1 MSADIRPKLEEAL
14 GSAYTLDR
22 ELGGGGMSRVFL
34 GVERALNR
42 RVVVKVLPPE
52 MAGHLS
58 VERFRR
64 EITIAARLQ
73 HAHIV
78 PLLSSGEFHGLPY
91 FTMPFVDGESLRARI
106 VRDGPPPLNETIR
119 ILREVA
125 SALAYAHAHD
135 VIHRDIKPDN
145 ILMSGGAAM
154 VTDFGVAKALDAAG
168 PGGARGGAFGTTSAG
183 IAIGTPAYMAPEQAV
198 ADPSVDHRVDLYA
211 WGILAYELITGAPP
225 FTGRSTQALIA
236 AQIRETPRPVGTLR
250 AGVSPALA
258 DLVMRCLAKSPDD
271 RPQTAEE
278 IVRALDA
285 IVTPG
290 AVSPNA
296 STATTIKHGTKRV
309 FAAGLTVAALVVV
322 GVVALFVR
330 QPSGAAPVDNTL
342 AVLPIENLGGDSTT
356 QYLADGMTS
365 ELAHELQKIPGMQIA
380 GDLSTFRF
388 KGTRAAPVEIAR
400 QLHVGLLLTGKLQPG
415 IGRVRLQMQLNRPD
429 GKLLWS
435 QTYDRENKDNFA
447 MQDDIT
453 SAIAAEMRMVLSPT
467 VVAVAHAGRT
477 TNAEAHDLYLRGV
490 FEKNKLTPDAL
501 QRALGYFQDALKLDP
516 NYAQAHAGVAFVYDI
531 LSDVY
536 MPSHEYHSL
545 ALAAAERAVAADSLL
560 AEARVI
566 HGYEIG
572 AATWDFAAGRA
583 EMERGLALDPNS
595 PDALFMYGLF
605 SYLSGDTTKA
615 FSLAARLVHVD
626 PLSALAQRLS
636 AEAFAWGGRP
646 AAALRVDSIAKSLDS
661 MVVVWEATDG
671 IAYLDMARYDDALK
685 AFSAFEKTFGQP
697 STGLAVTYGRMGNRT
712 KALEQIRLIEARER
726 RQWVDPDFIAIAYA
740 GMGDADHTMQWLE
753 TAFRKKTFS
762 LRALLGWNSP
772 WFRSV
777 ENDSRFLDLKR
788 RVLGTTLK
796 S

>member
-1 MSADIRPKLEEAL
+1 M
-14 GSAYTLDR
+14 
-22 ELGGGGMSRVFL
+22 
-34 GVERALNR
+34 
-42 RVVVKVLPPE
+42 
-52 MAGHLS
+52 
-58 VERFRR
+58 
-64 EITIAARLQ
+64 
-73 HAHIV
+73 
-78 PLLSSGEFHGLPY
+78 PLLVL
-91 FTMPFVDGESLRARI
+91 
-106 VRDGPPPLNETIR
+106 
-119 ILREVA
+119 
-125 SALAYAHAHD
+125 
-135 VIHRDIKPDN
+135 
-145 ILMSGGAAM
+145 
-154 VTDFGVAKALDAAG
+154 
-168 PGGARGGAFGTTSAG
+168 
-183 IAIGTPAYMAPEQAV
+183 
-198 ADPSVDHRVDLYA
+198 
-211 WGILAYELITGAPP
+211 
-225 FTGRSTQALIA
+225 
-236 AQIRETPRPVGTLR
+236 
-250 AGVSPALA
+250 
-258 DLVMRCLAKSPDD
+258 
-271 RPQTAEE
+271 
-278 IVRALDA
+278 
-285 IVTPG
+285 
-290 AVSPNA
+290 
-296 STATTIKHGTKRV
+296 
-309 FAAGLTVAALVVV
+309 V
-322 GVVALFVR
+322 GVVVLNMR
-330 QPSGAAPVDNTL
+330 HPGAAASADNTL

-415 IGRVRLQMQLNRPD
+415 VGRVRLQMQLNRPD

-453 SAIAAEMRMVLSPT
+453 SAIASEMRMVLSPT

-477 TNAEAHDLYLRGV
+477 ANPEAHDLYLRGV

-572 AATWDFAAGRA
+572 AARWDFAAGRA
-583 EMERGLALDPNS
+583 EMERGLALNPNS

-605 SYLSGDTTKA
+605 SYLSGDTAKA
-615 FSLAARLVHVD
+615 FSLADRLVRVD

-636 AEAFAWGGRP
+636 AEAFAWGGHP

-671 IAYLDMARYDDALK
+671 IAYLEMNRYDDALK

-697 STGLAVTYGRMGNRT
+697 STGLAVTYGRMGNRP
-712 KALEQIRLIEARER
+712 KALEQIRLLEARER

-762 LRALLGWNSP
+762 LRALLGWDAP
-772 WFRSV
+772 WFRTV
-777 ENDSRFLDLKR
+777 KNDPRFLDLKR
-788 RVLGTTLK
+788 RVLETTFK

>member
-1 MSADIRPKLEEAL
+1 MPADIRAKLEEAL
-14 GSAYTLDR
+14 GAAYTLDR
-22 ELGGGGMSRVFL
+22 ELGGGGMSRVFV

-42 RVVVKVLPPE
+42 HVVVKVLPAE

-78 PLLSSGEFHGLPY
+78 PLLSSGEFQGLPY
-91 FTMPFVDGESLRARI
+91 FTMPFVDGESLRARL

-145 ILMSGGAAM
+145 VLMSSGAAM

-168 PGGARGGAFGTTSAG
+168 SARGGAFGTTSAG
-183 IAIGTPAYMAPEQAV
+183 IAIGTPTYMAPEQAV
-198 ADPSVDHRVDLYA
+198 ADPTVDHRVDLYA

-225 FTGRSTQALIA
+225 FTKRSAQALIA
-236 AQIRETPRPVGTLR
+236 AHIGETPRPVGTLR

-258 DLVMRCLAKSPDD
+258 ALVMRCLAKAPDE

-278 IVRALDA
+278 IVRTLDA

-290 AVSPNA
+290 APDA
-296 STATTIKHGTKRV
+296 IAPTAATTTRRRRLV
-309 FAAGLTVAALVVV
+309 LVAGVAIALLVLIGVVV
-322 GVVALFVR
+322 PNMR
-330 QPSGAAPVDNTL
+330 HPGAAASADNTL

-415 IGRVRLQMQLNRPD
+415 VGRVRLQMQLNRPD

-453 SAIAAEMRMVLSPT
+453 SAIASEMRMVLSPT

-477 TNAEAHDLYLRGV
+477 ANPEAHDLYLRGV

-572 AATWDFAAGRA
+572 AARWDFAAGRA
-583 EMERGLALDPNS
+583 EMERGLALNPNS

-605 SYLSGDTTKA
+605 SYLSGDTAKA
-615 FSLAARLVHVD
+615 FSLADRLVRVD

-636 AEAFAWGGRP
+636 AEAFAWGGHP
-646 AAALRVDSIAKSLDS
+646 ADSAASRLDREVARFDGRGLGGDRWDRVSRN
-661 MVVVWEATDG
+661 E
-671 IAYLDMARYDDALK
+671 
-685 AFSAFEKTFGQP
+685 
-697 STGLAVTYGRMGNRT
+697 
-712 KALEQIRLIEARER
+712 
-726 RQWVDPDFIAIAYA
+726 
-740 GMGDADHTMQWLE
+740 
-753 TAFRKKTFS
+753 S
-762 LRALLGWNSP
+762 LR
-772 WFRSV
+772 
-777 ENDSRFLDLKR
+777 R
-788 RVLGTTLK
+788 RA
-796 S
+796 

>member
-1 MSADIRPKLEEAL
+1 MSADIRAKLEEAL
-14 GSAYTLDR
+14 GAAYTLDR

-42 RVVVKVLPPE
+42 RVVVKVLPAE

-78 PLLSSGEFHGLPY
+78 PVLSSGELHGLPY
-91 FTMPFVDGESLRARI
+91 FTMPFVDGESLRAHL

-125 SALAYAHAHD
+125 SALAYAHGHD
-135 VIHRDIKPDN
+135 IVHRDIKPDN
-145 ILMSGGAAM
+145 VLMSGGAAM

-168 PGGARGGAFGTTSAG
+168 SGGAFGTTSAG
-183 IAIGTPAYMAPEQAV
+183 VAIGTPTYMAPEQAV
-198 ADPSVDHRVDLYA
+198 ADPTVDHRADLYA
-211 WGILAYELITGAPP
+211 WGILAYELIAGAPP
-225 FTGRSTQALIA
+225 FAGRSGQAVIA
-236 AQIRETPRPVGTLR
+236 AHLAETPKPVGTLR
-250 AGVSPALA
+250 AGVNPALA
-258 DLVMRCLAKSPDD
+258 DLVMRCLAKAPDD

-278 IVRALDA
+278 IVRTLDA
-285 IVTPG
+285 VVTPG
-290 AVSPNA
+290 ALNTSAPTV
-296 STATTIKHGTKRV
+296 ATTNRGTKRAV
-309 FAAGLTVAALVVV
+309 AAGLAVAVLVVV
-322 GVVALFVR
+322 GVVALFIR
-330 QPSGAAPVDNTL
+330 QRGGATPADNTL

-365 ELAHELQKIPGMQIA
+365 ELAHALQKVPGMQVA

-388 KGTRAAPVEIAR
+388 KGARVAPAEIAR

-415 IGRVRLQMQLNRPD
+415 VGRVRLQMQLNRPD

-435 QTYDRENKDNFA
+435 QTYDRDNKDNFA
-447 MQDDIT
+447 MQDEIT
-453 SAIAAEMRMVLSPT
+453 SAIASEMRMMLSPT
-467 VVAVAHAGRT
+467 AVAVAHAGRT
-477 TNAEAHDLYLRGV
+477 TNPDAHDLYLRGV
-490 FEKNKLTPDAL
+490 FEKNKVTPDGL

-531 LSDVY
+531 LADVY

-545 ALAAAERAVAADSLL
+545 SLAAAERAVAADSLL
-560 AEARVI
+560 AEARVL
-566 HGYEIG
+566 HGYEIA

-583 EMERGLALDPNS
+583 EMERGLALNPNS

-605 SYLSGDTTKA
+605 SCLSGDSTKA
-615 FSLAARLVHVD
+615 FSLADRLVHVD

-636 AEAFAWGGRP
+636 AEAAAWGGRP
-646 AAALRVDSIAKSLDS
+646 AVALRVDSIAKSLDS
-661 MVVVWEATDG
+661 MVVIWEATDG
-671 IAYLDMARYDDALK
+671 LAYLEMTRYDEALK

-697 STGLAVTYGRMGNRT
+697 SAGLAMTYGRMGNRT
-712 KALEQIRLIEARER
+712 KALEQIRLLEARER

-740 GMGDADHTMQWLE
+740 AMGDADHTMQWLE
-753 TAFRKKTFS
+753 TAFRKKTFT
-762 LRALLGWNSP
+762 LRAFLGWDAP
-772 WFRSV
+772 WLRSV
-777 ENDSRFLDLKR
+777 QNDPRFLDLKR
-788 RVLGTTLK
+788 RVLGTTFK